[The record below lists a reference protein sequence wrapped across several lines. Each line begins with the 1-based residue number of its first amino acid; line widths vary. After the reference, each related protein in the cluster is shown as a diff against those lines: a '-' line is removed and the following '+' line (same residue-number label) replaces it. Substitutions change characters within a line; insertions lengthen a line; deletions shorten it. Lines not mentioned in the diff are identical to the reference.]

1 MAKMLN
7 YDCIR
12 SALAVK
18 PVIILIVLR
27 AMCIKYYRLHYLV
40 KYVIHKLAS
49 IIILMLALL

>member
-1 MAKMLN
+1 MLN